1 MRLGDTADGGNP
13 RVLARVLNAR
23 RDNDLTEGEMSR
35 ISKRRAWHWIERLA
49 IGLAGAFL
57 LTACPGGPP
66 QPPEIK
72 ITSPESGAQL
82 SVGQSIAI
90 VGVATGEAIS
100 RVDVII
106 DGATYATLKAPDTS
120 KGVPSFPI
128 NVPWTP
134 LSAGTHAIQLKAYGP
149 PDDKLLTQS
158 EPLVLI
164 AVAADVPEALVP
176 PEPTQPPAIPTQ
188 PPPAQPTEPAPANP
202 QPSAGQ
208 PPAGQPPAGQQPP
221 ADAPSVTVT
230 NEFVNVR
237 TGPDVAYPK
246 IGELRQGQV
255 APVRGKSAD
264 GRWWQIS
271 YPAGPGGIGW
281 VINDYVQANSAAANA
296 PVAPAPPRPT
306 ALPPPPQ
313 PVATPVLIPLVP
325 TAPQPTP
332 VPQGQLVGDKG
343 VLRVNA
349 NPVPPGSTV
358 IASWNIPNFKSAEFD
373 HGDGQGYKGPAAQA
387 MQVVVNGVID
397 APRTIRL
404 RWTTLDN
411 QVIEDSI
418 TINVSGQASAPQGQ
432 LVGPRGVLRVNANP
446 VPYGATVFASWNIP
460 NFKSAEFD
468 HGDGQGYKGPAA
480 QAMQVQVNGPI
491 NGVRVIRLRWT
502 TLDNQVLED
511 SITINVIGQAQAPTY
526 PECNPSN
533 PDWQANKP
541 GNPPEW
547 EFCKRKDFEYVGDV
561 PPGHNIAYVPRENR
575 SYTLAWEIYG
585 IRGIY
590 IVFEQNGE
598 RGPAA
603 PRSYDFPTTGT
614 GPFTFNV
621 QNFENG
627 CYKMFLRI
635 DTNTGKRTD
644 FGQKFICIQ

>member
-1 MRLGDTADGGNP
+1 MSERRL
-13 RVLARVLNAR
+13 
-23 RDNDLTEGEMSR
+23 
-35 ISKRRAWHWIERLA
+35 WHWMKHLA
-49 IGLAGAFL
+49 LGLAGALL
-57 LTACPGGPP
+57 LTACPGGAP

-82 SVGQSIAI
+82 NVGQSIAI
-90 VGVATGEAIS
+90 VGTATGEAIS

-106 DGATYATLKAPDTS
+106 DGTTYATLNAPDKS

-164 AVAADVPEALVP
+164 ALAADVPEALAPP
-176 PEPTQPPAIPTQ
+176 PEPTQPPAPPTQ
-188 PPPAQPTEPAPANP
+188 PPPQPTVPP
-202 QPSAGQ
+202 PSNQQ
-208 PPAGQPPAGQQPP
+208 PPAGQSPAGQQPP

-271 YPAGPGGIGW
+271 YPAGPGGVGW

-296 PVAPAPPRPT
+296 PVAAAPPRPT
-306 ALPPPPQ
+306 APPPPPQ

-325 TAPQPTP
+325 TAPAPQPTP
-332 VPQGQLVGDKG
+332 VLQGQLVGDKG

-349 NPVPPGSTV
+349 NPVPYGETV
-358 IASWNIPNFKSAEFD
+358 FASWNIPNFRSAEFD
-373 HGDGQGYKGPAAQA
+373 HGDGQGYKGPAAQI
-387 MQVVVNGVID
+387 MQVPVNGPII

-404 RWTTLDN
+404 RWRTTDN
-411 QVIEDSI
+411 RELEDTI
-418 TINVSGQASAPQGQ
+418 TINVSGQAQP
-432 LVGPRGVLRVNANP
+432 
-446 VPYGATVFASWNIP
+446 
-460 NFKSAEFD
+460 
-468 HGDGQGYKGPAA
+468 
-480 QAMQVQVNGPI
+480 
-491 NGVRVIRLRWT
+491 
-502 TLDNQVLED
+502 
-511 SITINVIGQAQAPTY
+511 Y

-541 GNPPEW
+541 GNPPDW
-547 EFCKRKDFEYVGDV
+547 EFCKRKDFEYVGDT
-561 PPGHNIAYVPRENR
+561 PPGGNIAYVPRENR
-575 SYTLAWEIYG
+575 SYTMAWEIYG

-614 GPFTFNV
+614 GPYTFNV

-644 FGQKFICIQ
+644 FGQKFLCVGVGSGNPPPPTPTPMPTNTPTPVPTDTPTPTNTPIP

>member
-1 MRLGDTADGGNP
+1 MSER
-13 RVLARVLNAR
+13 RV
-23 RDNDLTEGEMSR
+23 
-35 ISKRRAWHWIERLA
+35 WHWMKHLA
-49 IGLAGAFL
+49 LGLAGALL
-57 LTACPGGPP
+57 LTACLGGAP

-82 SVGQSIAI
+82 NVGQSIAI
-90 VGVATGEAIS
+90 VGTATGEAIS

-106 DGATYATLKAPDTS
+106 DGTTYATLNAPDKS

-164 AVAADVPEALVP
+164 ALAADVPEALAPP
-176 PEPTQPPAIPTQ
+176 PEPTQPPAPPTQ
-188 PPPAQPTEPAPANP
+188 PPPTQPTAPPPANP
-202 QPSAGQ
+202 QPPAGQ
-208 PPAGQPPAGQQPP
+208 PPAGQPPAPPPAGQQPP

-271 YPAGPGGIGW
+271 FPAGPGGVGW

-296 PVAPAPPRPT
+296 PVAAAPPRPT
-306 ALPPPPQ
+306 APPPPPQ

-325 TAPQPTP
+325 TAPAPQPTP

-349 NPVPPGSTV
+349 NPVPFGSTV

-387 MQVVVNGVID
+387 MQVPVNGAITG
-397 APRTIRL
+397 PRVIRL

-411 QVIEDSI
+411 QVIEDTI
-418 TINVSGQASAPQGQ
+418 TINVSGQAGAPQGQ

-446 VPYGATVFASWNIP
+446 VPFGSVVFASWNIP
-460 NFKSAEFD
+460 NFRSAEFD

-491 NGVRVIRLRWT
+491 NGTRVIRLRWT

-541 GNPPEW
+541 GNPPDW
-547 EFCKRKDFEYVGDV
+547 EFCKRKDMEYVGEA
-561 PPGHNIAYVPRENR
+561 PPGANNAVVNRNENKV
-575 SYTLAWEIYG
+575 YTMAWEIYS

-590 IVFEQNGE
+590 LVFEPSDGRPGE
-598 RGPAA
+598 KG
-603 PRSYDFPTTGT
+603 RSIPTTGT
-614 GPFTFNV
+614 GPVSFKASD
-621 QNFENG
+621 FENG
-627 CYKMFLRI
+627 CYRITLRI

-644 FGQKFICIQ
+644 FGEKFFCVTG